1 MCDVCADGG
10 MWRWI
15 GQVLFTGGTSFGH
28 AVTERYRAFI
38 IYPASIRYG
47 REPGLILLIFLIGV
61 AYSVA
66 APLILPFTLAYFA
79 TSYLVWR
86 YQMIYVCV
94 RCYESGGK
102 MWPVYFAILQWC
114 VGIFVLFSS
123 SMLIFKKANV
133 QVSSE
138 VSTEQQ

>member
-1 MCDVCADGG
+1 

-66 APLILPFTLAYFA
+66 APLIMPFTLAYFA

-102 MWPVYFAILQWC
+102 MWPVYFAILQCC

>member
-1 MCDVCADGG
+1 

-15 GQVLFTGGTSFGH
+15 GQMLFTGAASFNH
-28 AVTERYRAFI
+28 AATERYRSFI

-47 REPGLILLIFLIGV
+47 REPGLILLILLMGV

-66 APLILPFTLAYFA
+66 APLITPFVLAYFCTA
-79 TSYLVWR
+79 YLVWR

-102 MWPVYFAILQWC
+102 MWPVYFVIVLWCLGEC
-114 VGIFVLFSS
+114 VGYI
-123 SMLIFKKANV
+123 I
-133 QVSSE
+133 
-138 VSTEQQ
+138 